1 MNPSRRDF
9 LRAGG
14 VLASWSVLGRHLTGS
29 VVDFPLR
36 EITGDDVRKAIDRAK
51 EYLKR
56 QQRQDGTWP
65 NQSNYSDGLTP
76 LCTLALLTAGCTPDD
91 EAIQKSLAYL
101 RGYRPNSTYTASLQ
115 TMVFCMAE
123 PDKDRDLIRRN
134 AAWLEGRQVQEGEEK
149 GMWAIPSRG
158 STDHIDNS
166 MTHFAMLALHE
177 AECVG
182 VSVSER
188 TWRLALNYWQNSQN
202 ADGSW
207 GWSHGYDGTGSMT
220 CAGIAAIIIA
230 SGVVGKADAQVDGDR
245 VVCCCLQQSSPHIDK
260 ATKWLEKHFSIF
272 RNPGYEFWHSY
283 YLYSLERMGRLTAQR
298 FIGRHDWY
306 REGAQALVN
315 SQLFSGA
322 WPSDVQFDRRE
333 DPNVSTSFSLMFLAK
348 GRRPVL
354 LAHLKH
360 EPHDDWNRHRN
371 ALLNLVGY
379 VEKVWHKNLTYQVI
393 DVGPAAVEDLLE
405 APVLFINGREP
416 PRLTEEEIKK
426 LRMYIDRG
434 GFIFAERCCGG
445 NGFDQGFRQLMTK
458 VFPEQESEL
467 RLLPPEHPAWYAEER
482 IGPQHLREL
491 WGIDVGCRTGMI
503 YCPRDL
509 SCYWELARLGR
520 ERNYPQAVQEQVQ
533 AARGIGL
540 NVLAYATGRDVKFK
554 NPAPPAASRN
564 TKLERGKL
572 RVANVIHPGGCDA
585 APAAL
590 RNLLRLFAQKSK
602 MASGVEPGSVRLT
615 DEELFEYHLV
625 FLHGRFRFELTPS
638 ERQQLRTY
646 LVRGGMVFA
655 DAICSGKAFSESF
668 RREMKEVFPEQPLK
682 RIPTDHP
689 LLTHTFGGE
698 DISSASL
705 RTLERAR
712 IDRPPAT
719 VIRHV
724 EPHLEGLAI
733 GDRYAVIFSP
743 YDISCSLDGH
753 ATPNCEGYVPEDA
766 LRIAVNVLLYS
777 CL

>member
-9 LRAGG
+9 LLAGG
-14 VLASWSVLGRHLTGS
+14 LLASWGVLGRHQMAS
-29 VVDFPLR
+29 AVDFPLR
-36 EITGDDVRKAIDRAK
+36 DITAEDVRKAIDRAK
-51 EYLKR
+51 DYLKR
-56 QQRQDGTWP
+56 QQQRDGTWP
-65 NQSNYSDGLTP
+65 NQPNYSDGLTS
-76 LCTLALLTAGCTPDD
+76 LCTLALLTAGCDAGD
-91 EAIQKSLAYL
+91 ETVQKALACL
-101 RGYRPNSTYTASLQ
+101 RKYRPISTYIASLQ

-123 PDKDRDLIRRN
+123 PDKDHDLIRQN
-134 AAWLEGRQVQEGEEK
+134 ALWLEGHQVQEGEEK
-149 GMWAIPSRG
+149 GMWATKSPN

-177 AECVG
+177 AECIG

-207 GWSHGYDGTGSMT
+207 GWSHGYEGTGSMT

-245 VVCCCLQQSSPHIDK
+245 VVCCCPQQSSPHIDK
-260 ATKWLEKHFSIF
+260 ATKWLERHFSIF

-298 FIGRHDWY
+298 FIGKHDWY

-379 VEKVWHKNLTYQVI
+379 VEKAWHKNLTYQVI
-393 DVGPAAVEDLLE
+393 DIGPATVEDLRE
-405 APVLFINGREP
+405 APVLFINGRES
-416 PRLTEEEIKK
+416 PRLTDEEIKK
-426 LRMYIDRG
+426 LRMYVDRG
-434 GFIFAERCCGG
+434 GFLFAQQCCGSG
-445 NGFDQGFRQLMTK
+445 GFDQGFCQLMAK
-458 VFPEQESEL
+458 VYPEQEL

-482 IGPQHLREL
+482 IDPQHLREL
-491 WGIDVGCRTGMI
+491 WGIDVGYRTGVI
-503 YCPRDL
+503 YCPQDL

-520 ERNYPQAVQEQVQ
+520 ERNYPQAVQQQIQ
-533 AARGIGL
+533 AARRVGL
-540 NVLAYATGRDVKFK
+540 NVLSYATDRDMKFK
-554 NPAPPAASRN
+554 NPTQQTTGHDN
-564 TKLERGKL
+564 KLERGKL

-590 RNLLRLFAQKSK
+590 RNLMRLFAERSK
-602 MASGVEPGSVRLT
+602 TASSVEPGSVRLT
-615 DEELFEYHLV
+615 DEGLFEYHLV
-625 FLHGRFRFELTPS
+625 FLHDRFRFSLTPT
-638 ERQQLRTY
+638 EQQRARTY
-646 LVRGGMVFA
+646 LERGGMIFA
-655 DAICSGKAFSESF
+655 DAICSNKAFSESF
-668 RREMKEVFPEQPLK
+668 RREMKEVFPERPLK
-682 RIPTDHP
+682 RVPANDP
-689 LLTHTFGGE
+689 LFAHTLGGE
-698 DISSASL
+698 DISSVSL
-705 RTLERAR
+705 RTLGRTQT
-712 IDRPPAT
+712 DRPPAT
-719 VIRHV
+719 MICRM

-753 ATPNCEGYVPEDA
+753 AASGCEGYVREDA
-766 LRIAVNVLLYS
+766 LKIAANVLLYS
-777 CL
+777 CQ